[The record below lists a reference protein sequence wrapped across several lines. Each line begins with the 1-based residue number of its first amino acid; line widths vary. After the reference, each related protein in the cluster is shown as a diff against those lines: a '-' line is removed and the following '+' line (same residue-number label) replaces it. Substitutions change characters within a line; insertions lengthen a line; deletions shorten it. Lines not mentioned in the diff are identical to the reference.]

1 MREMTEEEMIK
12 AGEMAE
18 IVFKLKSTLTNT
30 YAINDLEHKVKQ
42 HVSFELMRQKMID
55 SVLTNR
61 EKGIIEESA
70 EGERYVV
77 SLTTHGERIEKV
89 FQAIESVFLQSRKAN
104 KVVLYLSEDELLM
117 KELPITL
124 EKQVERG
131 LTIKYVKDFGPYT
144 KLIPALHDFP
154 DANIITVDDDQIYS
168 FNMIDRLVR
177 AHHTYPQAVC
187 YNYARKIKL
196 KDQNHFAPYLSFE
209 HVFNSSYSTSPTYLA
224 LGYNGVLYPAHSLHP
239 DVTNEELFRKLSPYA
254 DDIWY
259 KAMELLQG
267 TPVVALPRCK
277 SWTDMIFEDLSM
289 QETALILI
297 NIDQGKNDDQFKAV
311 FDHYNLYHALT
322 K

>member
-1 MREMTEEEMIK
+1 MGNKTNQDEAMNK
-12 AGEMAE
+12 LKE
-18 IVFKLKSTLTNT
+18 IVFKLKSSLTNT
-30 YAINDLEHKVKQ
+30 YSINDLEHKVKQ

-70 EGERYVV
+70 DGERYVV

-104 KVVLYLSEDELLM
+104 KVVLYLSEDEFLM

-131 LTIKYVKDFGPYT
+131 LTIKYVKDIGPYT
-144 KLIPALHDFP
+144 KLIPALIDFP

-168 FNMIDRLVR
+168 FNMIDKLVR
-177 AHHTYPQAVC
+177 CHHSHPAAVC
-187 YNYARKIKL
+187 CRVSREISMKG
-196 KDQNHFAPYLSFE
+196 KDCFCPYKSFK
-209 HVFNSSYSTSPTYLA
+209 HVFSDAALSSPRLLA
-224 LGYNGVLYPAHSLHP
+224 LGYAGVLYPPHSLHP
-239 DVTNEELFRKLSPYA
+239 DTTREEDFITLCPYA
-254 DDIWY
+254 DDIWF

-267 TPVVALPRCK
+267 TSVVAIPRRVHEVACY
-277 SWTDMIFEDLSM
+277 EDSTYQKTGLWR
-289 QETALILI
+289 I
-297 NIDQGKNDDQFKAV
+297 NIDQGKNNEQLKAV

-322 K
+322 